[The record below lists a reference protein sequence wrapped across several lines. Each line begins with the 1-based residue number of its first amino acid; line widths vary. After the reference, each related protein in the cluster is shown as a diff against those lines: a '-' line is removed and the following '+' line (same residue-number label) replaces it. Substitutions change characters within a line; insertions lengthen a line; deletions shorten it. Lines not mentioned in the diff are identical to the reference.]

1 MAGFYSTK
9 EYGTTSKIPDYTGI
23 GLDENNLFHY
33 GKIKTNRG
41 VERLEQSMRQILIT
55 PKGTR
60 FFVPTFG
67 SMLYSIVFEPNDFI
81 LSDLA
86 CLYAREAIEEW
97 EPRVKILDIQTD
109 YETDPKVLFMNIVY
123 KVLSTNSM
131 ENFVYALN
139 REIKEVS

>member
-1 MAGFYSTK
+1 MSNIFFAFFY
-9 EYGTTSKIPDYTGI
+9 
-23 GLDENNLFHY
+23 L
-33 GKIKTNRG
+33 RG
-41 VERLEQSMRQILIT
+41 CAAVVC
-55 PKGTR
+55 
-60 FFVPTFG
+60 F
-67 SMLYSIVFEPNDFI
+67 YN
-81 LSDLA
+81 
-86 CLYAREAIEEW
+86 EEW